1 MTQLCSR
8 SLVAPLLS
16 HAHGRGMRGRQLELR
31 GSGRSSV
38 GRRARPTARDPGQR
52 CAVVLQLQRHSGS
65 SVRQPFSGE
74 GQAATEEELRA
85 SSMAG
90 EGRATAEEELRMA
103 AIVDVPMEDARFDE
117 EELDSAGAPR
127 ACCSCDFVMLQ
138 E

>member
-16 HAHGRGMRGRQLELR
+16 HAYGRGMWGRQLELR
-31 GSGRSSV
+31 GSDRSSV
-38 GRRARPTARDPGQR
+38 GRRTRPKARDPGQR
-52 CAVVLQLQRHSGS
+52 CAVALQLQRHSSGGN
-65 SVRQPFSGE
+65 VRQPFSGE

-103 AIVDVPMEDARFDE
+103 AMADVPTEDARFDK
-117 EELDSAGAPR
+117 EELDSASAPR
-127 ACCSCDFVMLQ
+127 PCCSCDFVML
-138 E
+138 